1 MKEKK
6 KRASEFKVKYDG
18 NGRAGDGKEEEMW
31 GRKKRKGR
39 ILCARRGNHVTV
51 PPNYL
56 LKRVLLLLLHF
67 VSYIFTDKN

>member
-31 GRKKRKGR
+31 GKKKRKGR

-51 PPNYL
+51 APPHYL
-56 LKRVLLLLLHF
+56 LKRVLLLFATLCFLHF
-67 VSYIFTDKN
+67 YR